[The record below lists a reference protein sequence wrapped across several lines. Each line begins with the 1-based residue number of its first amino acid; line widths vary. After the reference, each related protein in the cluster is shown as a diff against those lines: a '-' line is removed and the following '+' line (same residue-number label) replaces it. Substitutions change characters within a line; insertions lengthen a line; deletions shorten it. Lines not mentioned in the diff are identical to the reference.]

1 MGLSALSEMTETEE
15 RDLPGCRALVAPPAG
30 GRQQQATA
38 AVGVVVDST
47 LALVCAGTG
56 GGRGQ

>member
-1 MGLSALSEMTETEE
+1 MTETEE
-15 RDLPGCRALVAPPAG
+15 GDLPGCRAPVAPPAG

-38 AVGVVVDST
+38 GVGGVDST

>member
-38 AVGVVVDST
+38 AVGVVDST

>member
-15 RDLPGCRALVAPPAG
+15 GDLPGCRAPVAPPAG

-38 AVGVVVDST
+38 GVGGVDST